1 MPFSMLTSVLPAI
14 VVATLGACGWA
25 CGSAVGVITKVG
37 QRTSGRRLT
46 IDHAVTFGSAGACL
60 ERIDNESLHKIDPIG
75 RIKRLP
81 HRPKFGQVAPVGA
94 RRGLVDDVRALCRCL
109 PSFGISIRTRRKDQR
124 RDLLRIGGGGLNVR
138 PEQ

>member
-1 MPFSMLTSVLPAI
+1 MGMRIS
-14 VVATLGACGWA
+14 GRCDHQGWA
-25 CGSAVGVITKVG
+25 AN
-37 QRTSGRRLT
+37 QRQAFVYFVA

-94 RRGLVDDVRALCRCL
+94 RRGLVDDVRALCRRL